1 MNYKAILN
9 MYSVECAVCFAPFTM
24 TYHNYHYRSGHEL
37 CRKCTRKYNEVTQ

>member
-24 TYHNYHYRSGHEL
+24 TYHQYHYRTEYEL
-37 CRKCTRKYNEVTQ
+37 CRKCTKKHEVTS